1 MKLALVTETF
11 PPEINGVAMT
21 LGQLASGLARRGVEV
36 TVHRPRQPA
45 DGSAR
50 SPVSGRPTVQPSELP
65 ASGSVPPFAP
75 APCSPLLAPSASC
88 LYGEMLHPGLPI
100 PGYPML
106 RLGLPARG
114 ALLRAW
120 RARRPDV
127 VHVATEGP
135 LGWSALSAAD
145 ALGIPLA
152 SSFHTNFHS
161 YSKHY
166 GFAFATRPALAY
178 LRWFHNR
185 TRITLSPTDKLNQEL
200 TRDGFRGMRLLSRGV
215 DTELFSPAHRDD
227 SLRAAWGAGPDDSVF
242 IHVSRLAAEKNYALL
257 FRAWSGIRTAQPR
270 ARFVVVSDGPLRAKL
285 QRAHP
290 WALFTGFLERP
301 ELARHYAS
309 ADVFLYPSLTETF
322 GNVVTEAMASGLAA
336 SAFAYAAAARYL
348 RDGKNGLLAPFGDEA
363 AFLQNARR
371 LADPDPRPRRQL
383 GLVARAT
390 AEQIPWSRVIDGFA
404 RDLAEV
410 AASASARGH
419 SAGDQ
424 PPSPQPAAP
433 GP

>member
-21 LGQLASGLARRGVEV
+21 LGQLASGLARRGFAV
-36 TVHRPRQPA
+36 TVHRPRQA
-45 DGSAR
+45 AESAR
-50 SPVSGRPTVQPSELP
+50 GAGAPRPAVAGYAER
-65 ASGSVPPFAP
+65 
-75 APCSPLLAPSASC
+75 
-88 LYGEMLHPGLPI
+88 LHPGLPI
-100 PGYPML
+100 PGYSML

-120 RARRPDV
+120 RAERPDV

-135 LGWSALSAAD
+135 LGWSALSAAE

-166 GFAFATRPALAY
+166 GFAFLTRPALAY

-185 TRITLSPTDKLNQEL
+185 TRITLSPTEELNREL
-200 TRDGFRGMRLLSRGV
+200 TRDGFHGMRLLSRGV
-215 DTELFSPAHRDD
+215 DTDLFSPARRDD
-227 SLRAAWGAGPDDSVF
+227 ALRAAWGAGPEDPVF

-257 FRAWSGIRTAQPR
+257 FRAWGEIRAARPR
-270 ARFVVVSDGPLRAKL
+270 ARFVVVSDGPLRRKL
-285 QRAHP
+285 ERAHP
-290 WALFTGFLERP
+290 WAVFTGFLERG

-322 GNVVTEAMASGLAA
+322 GNVVTEALASGLAV
-336 SAFAYAAAARYL
+336 SAYAYAAAARYV
-348 RDGKNGLLAPFGDEA
+348 RHGENGLLAPFDDETI
-363 AFLQNARR
+363 FLDNARS
-371 LADPDPRPRRQL
+371 LAAEDPRRRRQL

-390 AEQIPWSRVIDGFA
+390 AENIPWSRVIDGFA
-404 RDLAEV
+404 RDLREV
-410 AASASARGH
+410 AAAAS
-419 SAGDQ
+419 
-424 PPSPQPAAP
+424 P
-433 GP
+433 GGPGVSSVDLLHTTT

>member
-21 LGQLASGLARRGVEV
+21 LGQLAAGLARRGFLV
-36 TVHRPRQPA
+36 TVHRPRQGPA
-45 DGSAR
+45 DV
-50 SPVSGRPTVQPSELP
+50 PVPDRP
-65 ASGSVPPFAP
+65 
-75 APCSPLLAPSASC
+75 
-88 LYGEMLHPGLPI
+88 YGEVLHPGFPI
-100 PGYPML
+100 PGYSLL

-120 RARRPDV
+120 RAHRPDL

-166 GFAFATRPALAY
+166 GFAFLARPALAY

-185 TRITLSPTDKLNQEL
+185 TRITLSPTDELNAGL
-200 TRDGFRGMRLLSRGV
+200 ARDGFRGMRLLSRGV
-215 DTELFSPAHRDD
+215 DTDLFSPVKRDPA
-227 SLRAAWGAGPDDSVF
+227 LRREWGAAPEDPVF
-242 IHVSRLAAEKNYALL
+242 IHVSRLAAEKNYTLL
-257 FRAWSGIRTAQPR
+257 FHAWETIRAARPR
-270 ARFVVVSDGPLRAKL
+270 ARFVIASDGPLRKKL

-290 WALFTGFLERP
+290 WAVFTGFLER
-301 ELARHYAS
+301 EDLARHYAS

-322 GNVVTEAMASGLAA
+322 GNVVTEGMASGLAICA
-336 SAFAYAAAARYL
+336 YRYAAAARYL
-348 RDGKNGLLAPFGDEA
+348 RHGENGLLAPLADES
-363 AFLQNARR
+363 AFLVHAQALAAAPSLRR
-371 LADPDPRPRRQL
+371 SL
-383 GLVARAT
+383 GLAARAT
-390 AEQIPWSRVIDGFA
+390 AENIPWSRVIDGFA

-410 AASASARGH
+410 ARSVPGGPGLSPVSLVSSAS
-419 SAGDQ
+419 
-424 PPSPQPAAP
+424 
-433 GP
+433 